1 MSDNWEDDDY
11 EIPVLNVPILERLE
25 RLEERLERL
34 EKQNQIEE
42 ADIEL
47 SKELFANE
55 KEEEE
60 DLAYEDL
67 KRLEQQKFTHIP
79 NNSLKKKTSEKAI
92 NKQKENEQKQ
102 KDLSKKLKEEKAKKK
117 KVEEVFGEAV
127 YDDEYAN
134 YEDKFY

>member
-11 EIPVLNVPILERLE
+11 EIPVLNVPMLERLN
-25 RLEERLERL
+25 RLEEQ
-34 EKQNQIEE
+34 KQIEE